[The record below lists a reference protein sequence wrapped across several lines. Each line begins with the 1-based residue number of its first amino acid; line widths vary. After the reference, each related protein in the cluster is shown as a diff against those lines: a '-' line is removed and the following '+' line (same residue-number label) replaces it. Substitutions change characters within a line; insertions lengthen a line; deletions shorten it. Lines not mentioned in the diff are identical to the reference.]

1 MAWKECHRVSLREEF
16 VALASVEGACL
27 ATLCRRFEVSRKTG
41 YKWLNR
47 SRSGTPNA
55 LADLSRRPLHY
66 RSPTP
71 PDIEARVLQARD
83 LHPAWGGRKLHRWLK
98 DRGQTDVP
106 VPVPAPSTITAIL
119 RRHGRLDGGVDAPR
133 PTRDWIR
140 FEHPNPNDL
149 WQMDFKGDFALTDG
163 WRCYPLTVLDD
174 HSRYALAI
182 RACGDQQRT
191 TVQAHLTDIF
201 RRYGSPRRMLM
212 DNGSP
217 WGVSHTP
224 GAFTRLTIWLM
235 RLGVRVTHGEIYHPQ
250 TQGKDER
257 FHRTLKLEVI
267 SRGPL
272 DNLAHAQRRFDK
284 WREPYNHE
292 RPHEALGMGV
302 PASRYR
308 VSPRAF
314 PEVLPPVEYA
324 PGVEVRKVNP
334 VGQFSFQGR
343 IWKISEAFQG
353 EPIGLRAT
361 TKDGEWSIHYSGET
375 IGSID
380 LNAVKAGEESK
391 TPNDK
396 RPRPQRGEAAIGKN
410 NTMIMSP
417 K

>member
-16 VALASVEGACL
+16 VALASVEGASMT
-27 ATLCRRFEVSRKTG
+27 TLCRRFGVSRKTG
-41 YKWLNR
+41 YKWLHR
-47 SRSGTPNA
+47 SLSGIPNA
-55 LADLSRRPLHY
+55 LVDRPRRPLHF

-71 PDIEARVLQARD
+71 PDVEDQVLQARD
-83 LHPAWGGRKLHRWLK
+83 LHPAWGGRKLHHWLK
-98 DRGQTDVP
+98 RRGAVD
-106 VPVPAPSTITAIL
+106 VPAPSTITAIL
-119 RRHGRLDGGVDAPR
+119 RRHGRLEGGADAAR
-133 PTRDWIR
+133 PSRDWIR
-140 FEHPNPNDL
+140 FEHPAPNDL

-163 WRCYPLTVLDD
+163 QRCYPLTVLDD

-191 TVQAHLTDIF
+191 TVQSHLTDVF
-201 RRYGSPRRMLM
+201 RRYGLPRRMLM

-217 WGVSHTP
+217 WGVTNTP
-224 GAFTRLTIWLM
+224 GAYTRLTVWLM
-235 RLGVRVTHGEIYHPQ
+235 RLGTRVTHGAIYHPQ

-257 FHRTLKLEVI
+257 FHRTFKLEVI

-272 DNLAHAQRRFDK
+272 DNLAHAQRRFDN

-292 RPHEALGMGV
+292 RPHEALKMAV

-308 VSPRAF
+308 VSVRAF

-324 PGVEVRKVNP
+324 SDVIVRKVNP

-343 IWKISEAFQG
+343 TWKISEAFQG

-361 TKDGEWSIHYSGET
+361 TKDGEWTIHYCGET

-380 LNAVKAGEESK
+380 VKTVQAGAESR
-391 TPNDK
+391 TYSDK
-396 RPRPQRGEAAIGKN
+396 RPRPQRGEAAIDKN
-410 NTMIMSP
+410 NTLVTGS